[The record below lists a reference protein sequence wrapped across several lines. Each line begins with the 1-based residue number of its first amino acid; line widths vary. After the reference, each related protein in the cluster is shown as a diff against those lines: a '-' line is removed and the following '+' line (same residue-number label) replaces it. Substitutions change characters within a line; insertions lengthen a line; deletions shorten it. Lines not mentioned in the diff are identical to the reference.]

1 MDIERI
7 KKAQSGNTDELGN
20 LLMENMKSM
29 YRVAFSIL
37 KTEEEISDAISNTT
51 VIVFEKIHTLKNA
64 EFFKTWLI
72 RILINEC
79 NKIHRQTKKIIYL
92 ENYSQ
97 TDLIYN
103 DKYDDFGIRQS
114 IKKLDEE
121 LSTLVILYY
130 FEEFSIKEISEIQ
143 KLPEGTIKSRLSR
156 ARKKLEDIFLKE
168 NIEKG
173 DLNG

>member
-1 MDIERI
+1 M
-7 KKAQSGNTDELGN
+7 
-20 LLMENMKSM
+20 
-29 YRVAFSIL
+29 
-37 KTEEEISDAISNTT
+37 
-51 VIVFEKIHTLKNA
+51 
-64 EFFKTWLI
+64 
-72 RILINEC
+72 
-79 NKIHRQTKKIIYL
+79 
-92 ENYSQ
+92 
-97 TDLIYN
+97 IYN